1 MDTATQFAL
10 RAIVRGL
17 FHSDGIDPQQVRAIV
32 SALKDAAAEAAERRE
47 PHDAHELA
55 ALAKGIRADTAV

>member
-1 MDTATQFAL
+1 MDTASQFAL

-17 FHSDGIDPQQVRAIV
+17 FHSDAIDPHQVRAIV
-32 SALKDAAAEAAERRE
+32 SALKDAAAEAAERRK
-47 PHDAHELA
+47 PQDAHELV

>member
-1 MDTATQFAL
+1 MDTGTEFAL

-17 FHSDGIDPQQVRAIV
+17 FRSEAIDPQQVRAIV

-47 PHDAHELA
+47 PQDAHELA